1 MEIVAIL
8 FLMFLAISALVVAAK
23 TIKIVPQATV
33 MLIERLGRFSRVAT
47 SGLNVIVPFLDK
59 PRGVYWTNV
68 RPGLASIDLRE
79 QYIDLPP
86 QPVITRDNVTIH
98 VDSVVYWQITDPI
111 KAVYEVA
118 DLIGAIVQ
126 LTITGMRAVIG
137 DMDLDHTLS
146 QRDQI
151 NAKLRIGLDEATD
164 KWGVKVTRVDVKN
177 INPPEDVRVTME
189 KQMTA
194 ERTRRALV
202 LQAEG
207 DKQAAITRA
216 EGEKQ
221 AAVTRAE
228 GAKQAAIL
236 AAEGAAQARL
246 RNAEA
251 EAEAIEQVARVILDH
266 GNPAQYLITQ
276 RYIES
281 LKEMSGSDE
290 LESHLHA
297 RRDLHDAFEHRR
309 NQRDVL
315 RDGREAQRR
324 RRQPATPARPPAPTA
339 ERLDCATR
347 CRQSVRPVRVRRG
360 RAASGF
366 DADGRACSPDSD
378 CSRDFARRQGARD
391 S

>member
-1 MEIVAIL
+1 MMELGIVAFVFFAFMGI
-8 FLMFLAISALVVAAK
+8 ALLVAAAK
-23 TIKIVPQATV
+23 TIKIVPQSSV
-33 MLIERLGRFSRVAT
+33 LLIERLGRFSRVAD

-98 VDSVVYWQITDPI
+98 VDTV
-111 KAVYEVA
+111 VYEVA

-177 INPPEDVRVTME
+177 ITPPEDVRVTME

-216 EGEKQ
+216 EGEMQ

-228 GAKQAAIL
+228 GQKKSAIL

-251 EAEAIEQVARVILDH
+251 EAEAIAQVARVMLDH

-281 LKEMSGSDE
+281 LKEMSLGQNSKVIFMPVETSAMLSSVGVIKEMFAETGEKKKD
-290 LESHLHA
+290 
-297 RRDLHDAFEHRR
+297 
-309 NQRDVL
+309 
-315 RDGREAQRR
+315 DGGVQQLPPGRP
-324 RRQPATPARPPAPTA
+324 RQLPNA
-339 ERLDCATR
+339 
-347 CRQSVRPVRVRRG
+347 
-360 RAASGF
+360 
-366 DADGRACSPDSD
+366 
-378 CSRDFARRQGARD
+378 
-391 S
+391 

>member
-1 MEIVAIL
+1 MEFGIL
-8 FLMFLAISALVVAAK
+8 FFFVFIAIAALVVAAK
-23 TIKIVPQATV
+23 TIKIVPPSTV
-33 MLIERLGRFSRVAT
+33 LLVERLGRFNRLAS
-47 SGLNVIVPFLDK
+47 SGLNVLVPFLDK

-111 KAVYEVA
+111 RAVYEVA

-216 EGEKQ
+216 EGERQ
-221 AAVTRAE
+221 AAITRAE
-228 GAKQAAIL
+228 GEKQSAIL

-251 EAEAIEQVARVILDH
+251 EAEAIAQVARVMQDH
-266 GNPAQYLITQ
+266 RNPAQYLITQ

-281 LKEMSGSDE
+281 LRDMTKSNNAKVIFMPVETSTMLASVGTIKEMFSE
-290 LESHLHA
+290 TA
-297 RRDLHDAFEHRR
+297 R
-309 NQRDVL
+309 NQPSDQS
-315 RDGREAQRR
+315 E
-324 RRQPATPARPPAPTA
+324 PPPPA
-339 ERLDCATR
+339 
-347 CRQSVRPVRVRRG
+347 
-360 RAASGF
+360 
-366 DADGRACSPDSD
+366 
-378 CSRDFARRQGARD
+378 
-391 S
+391 

>member
-1 MEIVAIL
+1 MELGIL
-8 FLMFLAISALVVAAK
+8 FFFLFIAIATLVIAAK

-79 QYIDLPP
+79 QYIALPP

-98 VDSVVYWQITDPI
+98 VDSVVYWQITDAI
-111 KAVYEVA
+111 KAVYEIN
-118 DLIGAIVQ
+118 DLVGGIVQ
-126 LTITGMRAVIG
+126 LTITGMRAVMG

-151 NAKLRIGLDEATD
+151 NSKLRMILDEATD

-216 EGEKQ
+216 EAEKQ

-228 GAKQAAIL
+228 GEKQSAIL
-236 AAEGAAQARL
+236 QAEGAAQARL

-251 EAEAIEQVARVILDH
+251 EAQAIQQVAGSIGGL
-266 GNPAQYLITQ
+266 GNPAQYLITA

-281 LKEMSGSDE
+281 LKEMTRGQNAKVIFMPMETSG
-290 LESHLHA
+290 
-297 RRDLHDAFEHRR
+297 
-309 NQRDVL
+309 VL
-315 RDGREAQRR
+315 S
-324 RRQPATPARPPAPTA
+324 
-339 ERLDCATR
+339 
-347 CRQSVRPVRVRRG
+347 SV
-360 RAASGF
+360 
-366 DADGRACSPDSD
+366 
-378 CSRDFARRQGARD
+378 GAIKE
-391 S
+391 